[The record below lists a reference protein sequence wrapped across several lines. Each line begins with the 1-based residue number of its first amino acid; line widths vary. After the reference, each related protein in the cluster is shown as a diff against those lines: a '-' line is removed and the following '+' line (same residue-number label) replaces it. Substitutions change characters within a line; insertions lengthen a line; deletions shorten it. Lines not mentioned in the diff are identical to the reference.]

1 MPVFTVPNIKLSGL
15 SACIPKNTEDNLE
28 LNLLSAPDREA
39 FVNTVGIRFRKV
51 AEAGVTA
58 SDLCITA
65 ANQLLQDL
73 NWSREEIKVL
83 VFVTQT
89 PDYQIPNT
97 SSLIQEKLGL
107 SKNCIAFDVNL
118 GCSGY
123 VYGLS
128 IVGSIL
134 QNMPGAKA
142 LLLVGDISTQTI
154 SMADKSTAPIFSDA
168 GTTTALEFSLNHN
181 IDFNLQTDGKEY
193 DNIIIED
200 GGWRNRVSEKSFKA
214 EEYAPGIVRNNLQM
228 KLDGVKI
235 FNFAL
240 REIAPNINTLLSEK
254 QIDKEGI
261 DYFVFHQA
269 NKLMIESVRKK
280 LKVEPDKV
288 PYSLHNYGNTSSASV
303 PLTMLTQL
311 SEALTTQRVKL
322 LLSGFGVG
330 LSWGSCYLQTENIIC
345 SKLIEV

>member
-1 MPVFTVPNIKLSGL
+1 MSLFTVPNIKLSGL
-15 SACIPKNTEDNLE
+15 SACVPKNTEDNLDCA
-28 LNLLSAPDREA
+28 LLAPADREA
-39 FVNTVGIRFRKV
+39 FVNTVGIRYRRV

-58 SDLCITA
+58 SDLCVTA
-65 ANQLLQDL
+65 ANQLLDDL
-73 NWSREEIKVL
+73 KWAREEIKIL

-89 PDYQIPNT
+89 PDYTIPNT
-97 SSLIQEKLGL
+97 SSLLQEKLGL

-128 IVGSIL
+128 IVGSLL
-134 QNMPGAKA
+134 QNMVGGKA

-154 SMADKSTAPIFSDA
+154 SMKDKSTAPLFSDA
-168 GTTTALEFSLNHN
+168 GTATGLEFSLNHE
-181 IDFNLQTDGKEY
+181 IHFNLQTDGKEF
-193 DNIIIED
+193 DDIIISD
-200 GGWRNRVSEKSFKA
+200 GGYRNRVSEKSFV
-214 EEYAPGIVRNNLQM
+214 EEEHAPGVLRNNLQM

-240 REIAPNINTLLSEK
+240 REIAPNINTLLTEK
-254 QIDKEGI
+254 KIDKETVN
-261 DYFVFHQA
+261 YFVFHQA

-280 LKVEPDKV
+280 LKIEAGKV
-288 PYSLHNYGNTSSASV
+288 PYSLHDFGNTSSATI
-303 PLTMLTQL
+303 PLTMLVNL
-311 SEALTTQRVKL
+311 SHALTTQRVKL

-330 LSWGSCYLQTENIIC
+330 LSWGSCCVETENLVC